1 MILGELIGEGTGRKV
16 HNYFGNKVIKMAKNK
31 AGVAQNKIEATASI
45 DKNLCARVLDFDP
58 EYEWIVMESAP
69 VVSKKEF
76 ESFSGFSQTIFRTYL
91 DYHCF
96 TVLTDDKVH
105 AANIDKEVLKQI
117 DFKLMDNNI
126 FIKSLLK
133 LTLEN
138 RLSVKDLSRY
148 DSWGR
153 NERTGN
159 IVLFDYGLNW
169 DVYKSCY
176 TVTER
181 DYSMDGAL
189 YKKGCVLPN
198 EGYENLVKNGRKR

>member
-1 MILGELIGEGTGRKV
+1 MKDFVGEGTGRRVYK
-16 HNYFGNKVIKMAKNK
+16 YFKNKVVKMAKNK

-58 EYEWIVMESAP
+58 SYEWVVMEYAP
-69 VVSKKEF
+69 VVTEKEF
-76 ESFSGFSQTIFRTYL
+76 ENFSGFSQSIFRTYL
-91 DYHCF
+91 DHHCF

-105 AANIDKEVLKQI
+105 AANINKEVLKQI
-117 DFKLMDNNI
+117 NFKLMDNNP

-133 LTLEN
+133 LSLDN
-138 RLSVKDLSRY
+138 RLSIGDLSRY
-148 DSWGR
+148 DAWGR
-153 NERTGN
+153 NEKTGN

-176 TVTER
+176 TITER

-198 EGYENLVKNGRKR
+198 EDYEHLVKNGRKR